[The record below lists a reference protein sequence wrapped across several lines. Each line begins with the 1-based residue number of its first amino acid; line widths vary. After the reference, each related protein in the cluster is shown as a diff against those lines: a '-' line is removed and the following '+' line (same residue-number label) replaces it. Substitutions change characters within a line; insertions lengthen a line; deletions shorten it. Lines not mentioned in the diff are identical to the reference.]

1 MRSDLVQV
9 RDEEK
14 GGEEAVLRD
23 DRRQMRCKGGE
34 LRYEGGGVRE

>member
-23 DRRQMRCKGGE
+23 DRKGGE